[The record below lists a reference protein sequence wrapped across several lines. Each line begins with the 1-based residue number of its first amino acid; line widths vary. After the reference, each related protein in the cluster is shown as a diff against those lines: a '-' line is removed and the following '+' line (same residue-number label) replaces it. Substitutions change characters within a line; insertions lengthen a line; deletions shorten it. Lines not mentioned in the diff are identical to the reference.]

1 MRRRTD
7 STSMTSALIDEQDPD
22 AAAKIEKEINDIDR
36 TYDFDVPSAIDWDLL
51 IKGLRLLKEGKP
63 FDKPIYNE
71 HLKLREKRTE
81 KVFATDL
88 IILEGHLIFTNQELM
103 ELLDMKV
110 FIDTDDDV
118 RLSRRVLKM
127 SKKGTLTNLQDLLY
141 KYEKQI
147 KPAYEKYIEPS
158 KKYADIIIPNYGF
171 SMDSIDVNELLI
183 PIPAVDLII
192 KQVESSHSSKK
203 VKEFI

>member
-1 MRRRTD
+1 M
-7 STSMTSALIDEQDPD
+7 L
-22 AAAKIEKEINDIDR
+22 
-36 TYDFDVPSAIDWDLL
+36 DL
-51 IKGLRLLKEGKP
+51 
-63 FDKPIYNE
+63 
-71 HLKLREKRTE
+71 
-81 KVFATDL
+81 
-88 IILEGHLIFTNQELM
+88 
-103 ELLDMKV
+103 KV

-127 SKKGTLTNLQDLLY
+127 SKKGTLTNLQDFLY

-171 SMDSIDVNELLI
+171 SMEAIDVNHVVI

-192 KQVESSHSSKK
+192 K
-203 VKEFI
+203 

>member
-1 MRRRTD
+1 MD
-7 STSMTSALIDEQDPD
+7 
-22 AAAKIEKEINDIDR
+22 
-36 TYDFDVPSAIDWDLL
+36 
-51 IKGLRLLKEGKP
+51 
-63 FDKPIYNE
+63 
-71 HLKLREKRTE
+71 
-81 KVFATDL
+81 
-88 IILEGHLIFTNQELM
+88 
-103 ELLDMKV
+103 LLDMKV

-171 SMDSIDVNELLI
+171 SMDSIDVNELMI

-192 KQVESSHSSKK
+192 KQVESSHSTKK